1 MPFLDKHKIR
11 LRNHWLQGLQ
21 KYINHNRSFKFSLLL
36 LLSALAPL
44 TWICLFTADF
54 KYINQLTSV
63 ITLVSKECVHKFM
76 KVISKFLDTLH
87 VKLWLNSP
95 EGMKMGLCMD
105 LYKFE
110 ACMWIIISVN
120 IFSKIDF
127 DMWALLYNF
136 SYLNNL
142 IFNN

>member
-1 MPFLDKHKIR
+1 MCAQI
-11 LRNHWLQGLQ
+11 
-21 KYINHNRSFKFSLLL
+21 YES
-36 LLSALAPL
+36 
-44 TWICLFTADF
+44 DF
-54 KYINQLTSV
+54 K
-63 ITLVSKECVHKFM
+63 
-76 KVISKFLDTLH
+76 ISGH
-87 VKLWLNSP
+87 PACKLWLNSP